1 MHTPKKI
8 LVVDDDIAIVDM
20 ISDILIEKKHQVLGA
35 FNGKNAY
42 EIAQTEAPDLIIMDW
57 EMPVQ
62 NGIEATRQLKD
73 NEITR
78 HIPVIIITGRMT
90 STSDLETAFEAG
102 AIDFIRKPIEAA
114 EILARSRSM
123 LLLAEYH
130 KESIRRKDWELTNLT
145 KTNQNSIVAVSELIH
160 LVEEI
165 MQSCKTIDH
174 FTQKELTQNIQ
185 KVKLNLRN
193 NTWEHFQEYFNKV
206 HPDFSSNLLKSYQ
219 TISPEELKL
228 AYFLRLNMS
237 SKEIANITN
246 KEIHSIDIARYRLRK
261 KLGLERNEKLQ
272 EFLMK
277 F

>member
-35 FNGKNAY
+35 FNGKVAY
-42 EIAQTEAPDLIIMDW
+42 EIAQTETPDLIIMDW

-62 NGIEATRQLKD
+62 NGIETTRLLKE
-73 NEITR
+73 NESTR
-78 HIPVIIITGRMT
+78 DIPVIIITGRMT

-102 AIDFIRKPIEAA
+102 SIDFIRKPIEAA